1 MHSIADEFSKSN
13 NCVKTFPILDICE
26 WQTSCLGYAVVVYA
40 ILI

>member
-26 WQTSCLGYAVVVYA
+26 WPALYLGSAIVV
-40 ILI
+40 